1 MSFLFALSFVA
12 GGIVNAVYSAD
23 YVQLNDEVCLIPY
36 EDYSYDITIELPS
49 DTCQHLD
56 IVVATEYALAVS

>member
-23 YVQLNDEVCLIPY
+23 NVQSNDEVCLSYY
-36 EDYSYDITIELPS
+36 EDYSNDNAIEPFS

-56 IVVATEYALAVS
+56 TVVATEGALAVS